1 MAALDLLPF
10 ADVIHPRLR
19 PLVTFGV
26 WSNLYIVG
34 LSAIGARWY
43 QEEILSQRFSVRK
56 FYLLMGWVP
65 AGFLGLIAAYDRR
78 YLWLFLWTGML
89 GVVGELIVSVAWRMF
104 FHVPIWTY
112 SYRSL
117 LRGYTSELNFF
128 PWAVGAFLFHAT
140 ATMFG
145 AEAPRAAPQ
154 LQLTEPLTLSLI
166 GGALGLLLWPLAFLR
181 KADRRRFA
189 VWRFALFCGPIL
201 GVLVVLGSQHPVYVK
216 LMLLFSLVGFATEYL
231 YGRIMSLFFERGLWE
246 YNHLKIDGGHSSF
259 VTFPLWALGGLY
271 FFYISG
277 WVGL

>member
-1 MAALDLLPF
+1 MASLDLLPF
-10 ADVIHPRLR
+10 AEVIHPRLR

-34 LSAIGARWY
+34 LSAVSARWFR
-43 QEEILSQRFSVRK
+43 EELLSQRFLVPK
-56 FYLLMGWVP
+56 FYVLMGWVP
-65 AGFLGLIAAYDRR
+65 AGFLGLVAVYDVR
-78 YLWLFLWTGML
+78 YFWLFLWTGVL
-89 GVVGELIVSVAWRMF
+89 GVVGELIVSVAWRAF
-104 FHVPIWTY
+104 FRVPIWTY

-117 LRGYTSELNFF
+117 IQGYTSELNFF

-145 AEAPRAAPQ
+145 AEAPREAPQ
-154 LQLTEPLTLSLI
+154 LGLEEPLTLSLI
-166 GGALGLLLWPLAFLR
+166 GGALGLLLWPLAFL
-181 KADRRRFA
+181 DRSQRDRFA

-201 GVLVVLGSQHPVYVK
+201 GVMVALGSHHPRYVW
-216 LMLLFSLVGFATEYL
+216 LMFLFSVVGFATEYL